1 MPDALAPKAYPK
13 PPITE
18 ATLELRTDEAF
29 DKRDLERI
37 RDRFK
42 RQYEKVEDLNQ
53 IILTVVESGKVS
65 QTAKVVGFKMTA
77 ASAVDVLLLN
87 STAIGTSRLA
97 PYTGFDE
104 LLAATKTNF
113 ELLTKVAGRRRITR
127 IGARFVNRIDVPNEL
142 FQKTGR
148 WSSFVRGARPSVP
161 PEVAIEEGAYYMNLH
176 TTYAGNKDIKLT
188 LQTGVMN
195 PVLID
200 HQSLQL
206 DVDVAYESGIPQRV
220 DELWD
225 MFANLRLAKNAIF
238 ETCIT
243 DTARELFK

>member
-1 MPDALAPKAYPK
+1 MPDALASKVYPK

-42 RQYEKVEDLNQ
+42 RQYEKVEELTQ
-53 IILTVVESGKVS
+53 FIVTVVEPGKVS
-65 QTAKVVGFKMTA
+65 QTANVVGFKMTA

-97 PYTGFDE
+97 PYAGFDE

-142 FQKTGR
+142 FQRTGG
-148 WSSFVRGARPSVP
+148 WSSFVRSQPSVP
-161 PEVAIEEGAYYMNLH
+161 PEVAIVDGPYYMNLQ
-176 TTYAGNKDIKLT
+176 TTYAGNRDIKLI
-188 LQTGVMN
+188 LQTGVVN

-206 DVDVAYESGIPQRV
+206 DVDVAYESGVPQRV
-220 DELWD
+220 DELWG